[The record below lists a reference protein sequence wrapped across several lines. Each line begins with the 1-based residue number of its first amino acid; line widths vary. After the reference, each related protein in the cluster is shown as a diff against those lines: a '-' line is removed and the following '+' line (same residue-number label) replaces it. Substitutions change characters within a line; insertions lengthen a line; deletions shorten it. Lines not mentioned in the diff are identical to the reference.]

1 MKNLAVVTFILAVFA
16 FSITSCKKVD
26 DPQAVTVMENA
37 GEATISGIVYAD
49 LNDTLP
55 NSIEYAP
62 AGTQLLVRVDPNQFP
77 EVSVLNSASTDYMYV
92 PAEVGANGT
101 YSVKVKAPKNGGTVR
116 IYPPE
121 FRANYIDGAG
131 DTESAEFYYNGTYL
145 TVSVFEGATVIQD
158 FSYDRR

>member
-37 GEATISGIVYAD
+37 NEATISGIVYAS
-49 LNDTLP
+49 LNDTT
-55 NSIEYAP
+55 SADTYAP

-121 FRANYIDGAG
+121 FRANYIDGSG
-131 DTESAEFYYNGTYL
+131 DTESGEFYYSGTYL

-158 FSYDRR
+158 FSYARR